1 MAYNVQFKFREG
13 SALYNTLD
21 LLKTTGQVDY
31 KELTKVTGKDI
42 ATFNNPK
49 SREVLEKELAA
60 FVDIAAGGNSGP
72 ERVGRAGA
80 SGDFRFA
87 ETVARDTA
95 LAAGPRNSGDGFFT
109 FFISLAFFVVF
120 VVFAFFGA
128 VGAAAINC
136 SLCKCSV
143 AFLRDAAETT
153 SLRDARAPAGAV
165 VALTALWDDRGT
177 LAE

>member
-1 MAYNVQFKFREG
+1 MPSFAEMSGVGGGGGSCPGAFHTGVGGFRGVGG
-13 SALYNTLD
+13 SAADDTD
-21 LLKTTGQVDY
+21 TATG
-31 KELTKVTGKDI
+31 
-42 ATFNNPK
+42 
-49 SREVLEKELAA
+49 AA
-60 FVDIAAGGNSGP
+60 DIAAGGNSGP

-95 LAAGPRNSGDGFFT
+95 LAAGPRNSGEGFFT
-109 FFISLAFFVVF
+109 FFTSLAFFVVF

-128 VGAAAINC
+128 VGAAAVNC

-153 SLRDARAPAGAV
+153 SLRDAGAPAGAV
-165 VALTALWDDRGT
+165 VALTALRDDRGT